1 MPITVVPFF
10 SVLASQ
16 NLIETYVNHLKKSG
30 ATIQSPD
37 EAKQAK
43 KDSGPFMFFIGSGGT
58 EKLVA
63 DYIHE
68 MDFSSPIILLSHS
81 ANNSLAA
88 SMELRAYFE
97 KKGFNATNVY
107 HSLQELVEKLAKW
120 VEFDKL
126 LEKISMSTLGLFG
139 STSFW
144 LIASDVDPGL
154 VRDKWG
160 LKIRNY
166 DLALLKGSPSTDTLI
181 PEDFKNGS
189 SNICVKEEEVRK
201 AMSLAARLNEV
212 VTSED
217 LDAVTMQCFDYLM
230 DTSVSGCIALSHVNN
245 TPNRVAGCEGDIP
258 TTFSM
263 LLGKLLTGSPSFMAN
278 VMEIDVAK
286 NTAVFAHC
294 TVPTS
299 LVTDY
304 ELTTHFETDM
314 SVGIRGVFKNQSV
327 TIFKVFGEALQDY
340 WVSSGM
346 IIENLRN
353 EDGCRTQIRV
363 ELTEDVSYFL
373 EQSLGNHHIIIPG
386 DHVET
391 IEDFFSFVN
400 LRE

>member
-1 MPITVVPFF
+1 MPVTVIPFF
-10 SVLASQ
+10 SSLASPK
-16 NLIETYVNHLKKSG
+16 LIESYVNHLRKSG
-30 ATIQSPD
+30 ATIQSSD
-37 EAKQAK
+37 ETKRES
-43 KDSGPFMFFIGSGGT
+43 SGLCLFFIGSGGT

-68 MDFSSPIILLSHS
+68 MEFSSPIILLSHS

-97 KKGFNATNVY
+97 NKGLSATIVY
-107 HSLQELVEKLAKW
+107 HSFQELVEKLSKW

-126 LEKISMSTLGLFG
+126 LEKISTSTLGLVG
-139 STSFW
+139 SPSFW
-144 LIASDVDPGL
+144 LIASDVDSGL

-160 LKIRNY
+160 LKIKNY
-166 DLALLKGSPSTDTLI
+166 DLGLLKDSPSSSTII
-181 PEDFKNGS
+181 PEDFKHGA
-189 SNICVKEEEVRK
+189 SNICVDEDEVRK
-201 AMSLAARLNEV
+201 AMSVAARLDEV

-217 LDAVTMQCFDYLM
+217 LDAVTVQCFDFLT

-245 TPNRVAGCEGDIP
+245 RPNRVAGCEGDIP

-263 LLGKLLTGSPSFMAN
+263 LLGKILTGNSSFMAN
-278 VMEIDVAK
+278 VTEIDVAR

-299 LVTDY
+299 LVNDY
-304 ELTTHFETDM
+304 ELTTHYESDM
-314 SVGIRGVFKNQSV
+314 SVGIRGVFKKQRV

-340 WVSSGM
+340 WVSSGT

-353 EDGCRTQIRV
+353 ENGCRTQIRV

-386 DHVET
+386 DHACT
-391 IEDFFSFVN
+391 IQDFFSFVH